1 MACTAGNLS
10 TVLSG
15 YLYDV
20 YDLTV
25 TGTIDARD
33 FKTMRDDMPI
43 LRIINLSGATIS
55 AYSGN
60 MGTVGNYPTIYPEN
74 EVPAWAF
81 SNSYSGIGK
90 PITSF
95 IYPTGIT
102 SIDSYAFNNCD
113 KITGLLNLP
122 TTVKSIG
129 KYAFYKC
136 KGFTGALVIPP
147 SVEIIGEHVFDQCT
161 SFTDL
166 TISPLVKTIS
176 DYAFYYCTG
185 ITSPL
190 ALPPSVE
197 IIGKYAFYNCS
208 GITGKLIIPAS
219 VITIGDYA
227 FAFDTG
233 ITGLL
238 TIPSSV
244 TTIGENAFYRYKDAI
259 QVELDNKNYTS
270 IDGVLFNKNI
280 TTLIKYPTTKTGDY
294 TIPESVTTIGN
305 YAFNGC
311 NELKGRLNIPS
322 SVTIIGEGAFAYCF
336 GLTSVTIPASCISE
350 EKQ

>member
-1 MACTAGNLS
+1 MAGNSTSQLLRKTVACTAGNLS

-208 GITGKLIIPAS
+208 GTLAS
-219 VITIGDYA
+219 
-227 FAFDTG
+227 
-233 ITGLL
+233 
-238 TIPSSV
+238 
-244 TTIGENAFYRYKDAI
+244 
-259 QVELDNKNYTS
+259 
-270 IDGVLFNKNI
+270 
-280 TTLIKYPTTKTGDY
+280 
-294 TIPESVTTIGN
+294 
-305 YAFNGC
+305 
-311 NELKGRLNIPS
+311 
-322 SVTIIGEGAFAYCF
+322 
-336 GLTSVTIPASCISE
+336 
-350 EKQ
+350 